1 MPGVDGFLVGPY
13 DLSASLGVPGEL
25 DHRKVKKYLSILE
38 SKITDD
44 GVVGGEHVV
53 HSDIEKLQSKIDK
66 GYKFIAYGDDML
78 FLAEKLNVTT
88 EQLTKFK

>member
-1 MPGVDGFLVGPY
+1 MIKRTALIVVIIFAFEGCSIIKSIPFFG
-13 DLSASLGVPGEL
+13 
-25 DHRKVKKYLSILE
+25 KKDTKEAE
-38 SKITDD
+38 SQIY
-44 GVVGGEHVV
+44 